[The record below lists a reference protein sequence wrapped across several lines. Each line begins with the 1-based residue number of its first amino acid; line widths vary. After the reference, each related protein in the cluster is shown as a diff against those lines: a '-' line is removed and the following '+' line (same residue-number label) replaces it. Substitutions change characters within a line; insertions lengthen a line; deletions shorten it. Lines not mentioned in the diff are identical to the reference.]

1 MPTLEHHDVTYEGL
15 QYWMCNLF
23 KKLGWMILA
32 HNEGKTKK
40 IDLYLESISH
50 LIKQIE
56 YKKETIV
63 DADRK
68 TDLEITLKNVKIFQK
83 DVNKLFKKPAPK
95 TRKPRKV

>member
-50 LIKQIE
+50 LIQQLEHKIH
-56 YKKETIV
+56 ILV
-63 DADRK
+63 DVDKK

>member
-1 MPTLEHHDVTYEGL
+1 MPTLEHYDVTYEGL

-32 HNEGKTKK
+32 HHEGKCKK
-40 IDLYLESISH
+40 IDLYLESICH

-83 DVNKLFKKPAPK
+83 DVNKLFNKPAPK